1 MEVYALVG
9 SSGTGKSHHSALV
22 AYQEKIDYII
32 DDGLFIGNN
41 QILAGRSAKR
51 ENTKMA
57 ATKRAIFLDRE
68 HAVQVREKIK
78 EVQPRSILIL
88 GISERMIFK
97 IVNRLELPPVLKFI
111 RIEEVSTPASIA
123 RAVEIRRK
131 ENRHVIPIPTF
142 ALERDFPGYVIDSIK
157 SLFRG
162 GRTNPGGI
170 RQTEHSIVRPLYS
183 TLGNYYI
190 SEHVLE
196 QISIYETER
205 IEGITRCN
213 KVSVSHS
220 RKGMSVNMELALEYG
235 ISLHFPTLLKK
246 AQLEVKNK
254 LEYHSGVQIAQ
265 VNVTA
270 RRIMTPRDQPSKLES
285 GDKSH
290 Q

>member
-1 MEVYALVG
+1 MKVYALIG

-22 AYQEKIDYII
+22 AYQERIDYII

-57 ATKRAIFLDRE
+57 ATKRAIFLDPE
-68 HAVQVREKIK
+68 HAAQVRDKIR
-78 EVQPRSILIL
+78 EIQPKSILIL
-88 GISERMIFK
+88 GISERMVSK
-97 IVNRLELPPVLKFI
+97 IVNRLELPPLLKI
-111 RIEEVSTPASIA
+111 IHIEEVSTPASIA
-123 RAVEIRRK
+123 RAVEIRHK
-131 ENRHVIPIPTF
+131 ENRHVIPLPTF

-162 GRTNPGGI
+162 SKTNPSI
-170 RQTEHSIVRPLYS
+170 HHTEHSIVRPLYS

-196 QISIYETER
+196 QIAIYETEE

-220 RKGMSVNMELALEYG
+220 RKGMSINIELALEYG
-235 ISLHFPTLLKK
+235 TGLHFPTLLKE

-254 LEYHSGVQIAQ
+254 LEYLTGLQITHI
-265 VNVTA
+265 NVTA
-270 RRIMTPRDQPSKLES
+270 RRITPPR
-285 GDKSH
+285 
-290 Q
+290 